1 MDSFFFSFICRIQA
15 IFTVGGKESLT
26 VSNYLQNKTMKVLEK
41 DIGKYF
47 HNFIFRENLVNM
59 SSQYDMKKL
68 KPYRKKSWIH
78 KALKY

>member
-1 MDSFFFSFICRIQA
+1 
-15 IFTVGGKESLT
+15 
-26 VSNYLQNKTMKVLEK
+26 MKVLEK

-78 KALKY
+78 KALKVVCHQITIKKIKIKKKKTFKKLKRKIGRI

>member
-1 MDSFFFSFICRIQA
+1 
-15 IFTVGGKESLT
+15 
-26 VSNYLQNKTMKVLEK
+26 MKVLEK

-68 KPYRKKSWIH
+68 KPYRKKS
-78 KALKY
+78 